1 MKNGRQFNELFYKR
15 EEKSTFF
22 HFQIEDE
29 WKDYTER
36 KEVILKKKED
46 KISYFIDEFIKKE
59 LLYYDDENRLEIA
72 TELLS
77 LGRFERR
84 LLGKSFHD
92 FIKKN
97 IKIEHYQTSRRF
109 GDFGD
114 LTVGFLLHGMSIT
127 LERANQL
134 MAIALQGYAMYSS
147 YKTRKILIIGNN
159 TELTQSKF
167 IYWKDVEPILGKELD
182 DLKHNLKQLKWF
194 QNIVETNLKSDE
206 YPTI

>member
-97 IKIEHYQTSRRF
+97 IKIEH
-109 GDFGD
+109 
-114 LTVGFLLHGMSIT
+114 
-127 LERANQL
+127 
-134 MAIALQGYAMYSS
+134 
-147 YKTRKILIIGNN
+147 
-159 TELTQSKF
+159 
-167 IYWKDVEPILGKELD
+167 
-182 DLKHNLKQLKWF
+182 
-194 QNIVETNLKSDE
+194 
-206 YPTI
+206 

>member
-1 MKNGRQFNELFYKR
+1 
-15 EEKSTFF
+15 
-22 HFQIEDE
+22 
-29 WKDYTER
+29 
-36 KEVILKKKED
+36 
-46 KISYFIDEFIKKE
+46 
-59 LLYYDDENRLEIA
+59 
-72 TELLS
+72 
-77 LGRFERR
+77 
-84 LLGKSFHD
+84 
-92 FIKKN
+92 
-97 IKIEHYQTSRRF
+97 
-109 GDFGD
+109 
-114 LTVGFLLHGMSIT
+114 
-127 LERANQL
+127 